1 MTDKIFSQSGLPIKR
16 TVELLPS
23 IFQTDANSKFI
34 SGVLDPLVQS
44 GSLDKT
50 VGYVGRRYGKTFN
63 GTDVYLDTDNTL
75 RSRYQLEPGV
85 VIKKNNTVE
94 SFYDYIDFKNQ
105 LRFFGNEISRDDK
118 ITDQDHYSWNPPIQW
133 DKFVNFREYY
143 WIPDGP
149 PSIKILGQS
158 QEIVSTYR
166 IRLGDQSSF
175 IFFPDGF
182 KNNPTLTLYRGQ
194 TYKFQVNL
202 PENGF
207 VIRTGYDTGS
217 LLYNPDISYT
227 AGQFAVFD
235 GKLWKAKVNIPFTE
249 GSTITEE
256 SQDWE
261 YVDSATNT
269 SSLDY
274 NIGVTNNGAS
284 QGTIT
289 FDVPLDAPDVLF
301 YQSFTDPNRFG
312 RFLISDVESNT
323 KIDLE
328 KEVIGKETYISSNGI
343 SLSNGM
349 MVNFLGQVTPS
360 KYAQDTWL
368 VEGVGTG
375 IKLVR
380 FADLTPP
387 RVSIE
392 SPEVLF
398 DNAGFDT
405 DPFDDA
411 SLYPGQKDYIVIDRG
426 SQDSNPWS
434 RYNRWFHRSVLEFSH
449 TFNGTDFDA
458 PDTARAKRPII
469 EFNSN
474 LQLFNHGSVAKQT
487 IDFID
492 TFTTDVFSTVE
503 GSQGYVVDGEELFQ
517 GARVLFVADTD
528 KLANNK
534 IYEVNFINH
543 STGSA
548 YRADWNVS
556 SSYRSGETV
565 RFQGQSFTARVD
577 SPSYS
582 LNILL
587 SSSISNRFRIL
598 KNLNIQQDMAITFSG
613 TVFGNV
619 IPGQQYFVLAVNNDD
634 ANATEFTISVSKRG
648 PTFNL
653 TTGAPGLASMS
664 AASATH
670 PTTSTTWAPSPDRRQ
685 ISLRKVADS
694 DPILGEGVLVKRGKQ
709 NNGLMYHFTGQ
720 DWIVSQRK
728 TSVNVSPLFDVFDND
743 LVSFSDTD
751 RYPVSTFTGSKIV
764 SYKQGNSSID
774 TELGF
779 GLSYLN
785 IDNVGDITFEFNWD
799 VDTFTYELN
808 RTEIT
813 KKIAL
818 GFYKFN
824 DISEFGNCWIRADR
838 RYYQPIIDSKILES
852 DSDEINFRSIKWDT
866 TPNDQ
871 IFKIILYVNGIKF
884 AGAYERLGGTFKFD
898 SILSK
903 NSVVSLKIFCNTEPD
918 EGYYEIP
925 IGLEKNPLNTS
936 IQTFT
941 LGQAVDHISTAVD
954 IDESFVGVY
963 PGNSNLRDITG
974 YNIFARRFLKH
985 TGIAPVALTLLCDKQ
1000 VNLIKSLEY
1009 STKAYRDYKNT
1020 FLQFAE
1026 TLDYGLNPSE
1036 FVDDIIVA
1044 MTKVK
1049 KETDPFVNSDM
1060 IGAGAYSSKN
1070 YTVEDTGIKIFA
1082 LNNKFDLT
1090 VESSLAVY
1098 VYVNGDQLIVERD
1111 YTFNSNFGF
1120 VELTINLD
1128 EGDQIE
1134 IREYVSTAFSYMP
1147 PTPTKLGLYKKYL
1160 PQKFIDDTYRTPTE
1174 VIQGHDGSIIVAY
1187 GDYRDDVILELE
1199 KRIYNNIKK
1208 TYTSEIFDIDSIF
1221 GGRYGN
1227 AVYNKEELDSI
1238 ISRQFRRWAQISRA
1252 EFVDNIY
1259 FNESDAFTY
1268 NYSSAIDTTSSV
1280 NLPAWWRGIYTWFYD
1295 TDRPHSH
1302 PWEMLG
1308 FTEKPLWWE
1317 TQYGSAPYTNNNL
1330 ILWEDLRDGIIR
1342 QGPTAGVYNRYKRPT
1357 LMSHLPV
1364 DADGVLLD
1372 PIASN
1377 IATSIPVLLVPGY
1390 FKFGDISPVESTWR
1404 KSSDWPF
1411 ALMIAAS
1418 VMRPFEFITENL
1430 DKNKL
1435 VKNIIGQTVCS
1446 DTGLF
1451 YTISDIINSANKIES
1466 STGLLNYV
1474 VNYLKS
1480 LGLSQS
1486 ILTEKITGIDVNLS
1500 TRLSGF
1506 VDKSQQR
1513 YILDSKNPSSKSS
1526 SIFVPPENYDINFNV
1541 SVPISTLTYS
1551 GVIVEKTTAGFKVF
1565 GYDNLDPVFRFWDTY
1580 IADSRSITV
1589 GGTEESFTEWV
1600 SGKQYSNGTLIKN
1613 RDLFFRAIITHT
1625 SGSEFDPTLWQ
1636 RLAKL
1641 PVTGSVDALIRTKFN
1656 RSAIKTL
1663 EYGAIFSTPQQLVD
1677 FLCGYEAYLIDQ
1689 GFEFSEFDQA
1699 ISEPRNWQTSIKEFL
1714 YWSRHNWSL
1723 GSLISLS
1730 PAANGVV
1737 LNTPLGVIEN
1747 LLDGFYDYRILQSD
1761 GNVIPVNQINVNRDY
1776 QKVTISTV
1784 SNNIGIFL
1792 FKAYLVLKEHVTV
1805 FSDRTVFNDVLYD
1818 KTTGYRQDRI
1828 KSRGFRTTDWDGDYT
1843 SPGFLYDNVNIQVWQ
1858 PFVDYKLGDIVA
1870 YKSYNWTSLTS
1881 QKGVEVFDDSL
1892 WTKLDSTP
1900 TKQLVSNFDFKVN
1913 QFEDYYNSDADGT
1926 GSSQRELARHAI
1938 GYQNRDYLQEIAE
1951 DQVTQ
1956 FKLFQ
1961 GFIREKGTNNAIV
1974 KVFDKLSKT
1983 SESSIEL
1990 NEEWAFRVGKFGGI
2004 DQVSYVEFE
2013 IDKGDIQINP
2023 QPVLITASPEIKTTL
2038 DSYIRIDKSKF
2049 SYAPVP
2055 YTTNINPLTRYTGLS
2070 RSAGYVTSQ
2079 QVNVIIKS
2087 KEELET
2093 IDINSLS
2100 ENTHIWV
2107 TFDKNSWSVLR
2118 FNNSKSLIIN
2128 SIDQD
2133 PDQIE
2138 LVTLN
2143 LNRTHNFKVDE
2154 YVGLKGISDLT
2165 GFYPIVSIKSRSI
2178 TIQQPVTGTEISF
2191 DENTVSYNIC
2201 TLTPARYVN
2210 FNSIDQES
2218 AAILKNGSKIW
2229 VDEVKSRDNRW
2240 QVVEKQSQYSDIL
2253 VDDYLIID
2261 PVRIGSSVIY
2271 ADNNKLSIFGV
2282 PGSGYVLVASEIR
2295 GNLVVKQ
2302 IVQPSLPFIPFLN
2315 NSFGESLAISP
2326 DETWLAVG
2334 TPRASGVLSRY
2345 RGDFTGME
2353 NYSPGDVVL
2362 YRGQLWRALRSQ
2374 LSDGTTIDLN
2384 SENWIPETLVV
2395 GNPTGAPGPLNQ
2407 GAVFMFKREFGQWTV
2422 SAPILSPRINA
2433 EEFFGSSISLSVVG
2447 NKYYMAV
2454 SATGTANNTGRVY
2467 LFVYEN
2473 SNWRIVND
2481 NSYRGIF
2488 DSAESYLTGEVV
2500 WFDNRLWTALEDIP
2514 IGSSVNAVQWQLTNN
2529 TGSFLP
2535 TRATYNEL
2543 MSENM
2548 PDGSTLPVG
2557 LIEDS
2562 TLIPSY
2568 PDAIQLAELIKP
2580 GDRFGHAVSMN
2591 RDGSILAISAPN
2603 SDGQFFPNYRGLWNS
2618 VQAYQTGDVVR
2629 YVDTL
2634 TQVSSYRRLFDPRS
2648 NDDPNTDSSVVYT
2661 SIGESPEG
2669 DPWEIVGD
2677 STNIPSGKVFVY
2689 RRNIN
2694 GVYTLIQTITADS
2707 LDSINDTGIQENISS
2722 GDQFGTSIDFDSS
2735 GVTLV
2740 ITSPTADINF
2750 ESQGSAYVLK
2760 RNSLDSNEF
2769 RLTQKLQSFEQ
2780 YPNEYFGSSIS
2791 ISSRS
2796 ERIAIGAKN
2805 AKYRNSTT
2813 FDNISTTFDNAIT
2826 AFSEDVG
2833 NPGQVYVYEKKDDTY
2848 FLVEKLDSDFQ
2859 DFESFGSSIDISNTV
2874 ILVGSPNFKKS
2885 IPSANLVVGRSY
2897 VIVEVGNTNWYA
2909 LGLSTL
2915 IIPAPGIHFIATA
2928 AGSGSGTVI
2937 SDIKTGKVRL
2947 FKRSLDTDSW
2957 KVISEETESVDLD
2970 TIRNISLYDQSK
2982 LINLG
2987 SIEVVDNRKLKI
2999 LSAAEQEISYKTI
3012 YDPAVY
3018 SVGTDHQEVDEARA
3032 WFGENVGKIW
3042 WDLSAVKFDYHDQGD
3057 LAYKI
3062 GHWNKQVYGSSVD
3075 IYEWVE
3081 SDYLPSVWDELS
3093 RTPEGESR
3101 QISGTPMFVNDTVYS
3116 VKTLFNSVTGES
3128 SGTKYYFWVKDK
3140 SITPRDVVGRRIAAT
3155 DVKNLIAAPEASNI
3169 SFVAPIAVDQFLFW
3183 NLESIIDSNKI
3194 LVNIEYNRDNVIVN
3208 LTHNEYQLLTEG
3220 VADSL
3225 PTASLEEKWIDSL
3238 VGYNKSG
3245 NKVPDDSLP
3254 EKQKYGLSFRPRQ
3267 SMFVDRFL
3275 VLGSV
3280 IDNINSIL
3288 ATRAFA
3294 DTIDYTNL
3302 NLVDTFPAS
3311 VLNEYDTV
3319 VDQTIDLQNVGT
3331 IRVKRPI
3338 LVPNI
3343 VNGEIDTITIVDPG
3357 FGYKVTPYIT
3367 VTGDGIGAE
3376 VVVSTDA
3383 QGRIASANVIV
3394 KGKRY
3399 TSASIVIRNFS
3410 VLVQQDETIN
3420 NYWAIYAWDDV
3431 RREFIK
3437 SKIQSY
3443 DTTKY
3448 WKYVDW
3454 YASGYSSNLRIIVE
3468 IDSLYQEPTIFTT
3481 TGDIIRVKEYANGG
3495 WALLERTESST
3506 GNLSLDYK
3514 LVGRESG
3521 TIEIIKESFVP
3532 TKGIGLDSF
3541 ATFDGNFYDIQP
3553 TKELRHILQAIRDD
3567 IFVEDLRVEW
3577 NKLFFTSIRY
3587 SFVQSPLIDWAF
3599 KTSFLN
3605 AIHNVG
3611 NLEQKISYKNDN
3623 LESYQSYIEEVKPYR
3638 TTIREYTSKYK
3649 NLDVSQ
3655 TVSTDFDNP
3664 PAFSELDG
3672 KILPVNEF
3680 FGESNN
3686 YPWKSFFD
3694 NQGYSIT
3701 SFNII
3706 SSGSDYTVPPSV
3718 LIEGS
3723 GTGAVGKAYISN
3735 GRVTGISVV
3744 NAGTGYLSAP
3754 LVRLVGGNGIS
3765 QNIAR
3770 ASAVI
3775 GNGVIRSFNLGIKF
3789 DRISKTGILQRFT
3802 EAETFI
3808 ALGFTATFDLKY
3820 APTRDKNKIEILKNG
3835 QLVLT
3840 NEYIITLYRT
3850 NSELGSTLR
3859 GKLIFVQPPAAGDII
3874 VIKYEKNDEYLDAV
3888 NRVDKY
3894 YSPTAGMAGKELPQ
3908 LMTGIDFGGVQVQ
3921 GTTFD
3926 VTGGWDALPWFTDNW
3941 DSVESASD
3949 FYYVADGSTT
3959 SVELLSVP
3967 PAGQYI
3973 SIYIKRA
3980 NVTTPQNID
3989 TLGNELSDPT
3999 YVVNPATLSNSPV
4012 RIDSINFPESGLM
4025 PTFMGDGST
4034 KIVEFNNPIT
4044 DQPYITIEAGD
4055 TIIFRPFDSD
4065 GSVVINDPNII
4076 DTRLS
4081 GGTLSIMGGAYVTAT
4096 GKTAEEIAI
4105 DGGKFI
4111 EPDNVPATE
4120 ENVPGQV
4127 LESVSIKVYH
4137 TRPQGAAPLQ
4147 SRIYYGS
4154 GALTR
4159 FNIGLTV
4166 LEANSVKV
4174 YVDKE
4179 EVEYSIDFIANDVV
4193 FTNAPDEG
4201 SVIEIIS
4208 IGLGGINLLD
4218 YQEFVADGE
4227 TTLFLTR
4234 AVYDQTSSIIVTV
4247 NGNEVDAFFSNSSEF
4262 TDTKDRTIVT
4272 ISNTPLSGQVI
4283 KIVSLGVGLD
4293 TDSTGNSI
4301 IRVNRQTLTYDGS
4314 TTAFQLDKFVNLTRA
4329 SATSSILVQVNG
4341 LEIAG
4346 PDTVLVVYNGS
4357 NNVIE
4362 LGIDPELPAGTIILN
4377 NISVYINNEL
4387 QPVIVAYTYNNASN
4401 LLTVNTSYL
4410 NIGDEIKVLV
4420 DVSSDYNIVNEDIVF
4435 SEAYASIMAEN
4446 DIIEVTWFSEYPS
4459 FDIISDQYTGGQVK
4473 YKLKRPV
4480 IDSNFVW
4487 VYKNGNKLTKEQD
4500 FSVDISR
4507 FEVYLNVETS
4517 SSDSIK
4523 IVEFGNDTWSL
4534 PNAYEIFKDMLNVY
4548 HFKRYSKNDVKL
4560 VRDLN
4565 YYDLYIEVSDASTL
4579 FVPNAARNIPGVV
4592 LINNE
4597 RIEYLQK
4604 SGNILSQLRRGCQ
4617 GTSIA
4622 ELYPIGTTIADSSM
4636 SETIP
4641 YADQQER
4648 YDFVSDGSTL
4658 LIGPL
4663 DFIPSQGVRSSW
4675 YRSSIPS
4682 SNGPCDQLEIF
4693 AGGTRLRKDPIE
4705 VYDETQ
4711 GAASPSADITIEA
4724 EFSVDGDSPYIR
4736 LTNPVAPG
4744 TRITM
4749 IRRLGNTWYNKNIS
4763 TDAGRPMHRNANTIV
4778 DFILQKSTIMPE

>member
-16 TVELLPS
+16 TIELLPS
-23 IFQTDANSKFI
+23 VFQTDANSKFI
-34 SGVLDPLVQS
+34 SGVLDPLVQP
-44 GSLDKT
+44 GTLDKT

-63 GTDVYLDTDNTL
+63 STDVYLDTDNTL
-75 RSRYQLEPGV
+75 RSRYQLEPGI

-149 PSIKILGQS
+149 PPVKILGQS
-158 QEIVSTYR
+158 QSIISTYR

-175 IFFPDGF
+175 VFFPDGF

-261 YVDSATNT
+261 YVESAANT

-274 NIGVTNNGAS
+274 NIGVTNNGAT

-289 FDVPLDAPDVLF
+289 FSVPLDSPDVLF

-312 RFLISDVESNT
+312 RFLISNIESNT
-323 KIDLE
+323 KIDVE
-328 KEVIGKETYISSNGI
+328 KEILGKETYISSNGI

-349 MVNFLGQVTPS
+349 MVYFLGEVTPS

-375 IKLVR
+375 IRLVR

-411 SLYPGQKDYIVIDRG
+411 SLYPGQKDYIVIDRS
-426 SQDSNPWS
+426 SQDANPWS

-449 TFNGTDFDA
+449 AFNGTDFDA

-469 EFNSN
+469 EFSAN
-474 LQLFNHGSVAKQT
+474 LQLFNHGSIAKQT
-487 IDFID
+487 VDFID
-492 TFTTDVFSTVE
+492 TFTTDVFSTIE

-528 KLANNK
+528 RMANNK

-548 YRADWNVS
+548 YRADWSVN

-565 RFQGQSFTARVD
+565 RFQGQSFTSRID
-577 SPSYS
+577 SPSYL
-582 LNILL
+582 LNIVL
-587 SSSISNRFRIL
+587 SSSLTNRFRVS
-598 KNLNIQQDMAITFSG
+598 KNLNIKQDMAIAFSG

-619 IPGQQYFVLAVNNDD
+619 VPGQQYFVLSVNNDD
-634 ANATEFTISVSKRG
+634 IDATEFTISVSKRG

-653 TTGAPGLASMS
+653 TTGAPGAASMS
-664 AASATH
+664 ASVAIH
-670 PTTSTTWAPSPDRRQ
+670 PTTSATWVTSSDRRQ

-694 DPILGEGVLVKRGKQ
+694 DPILGEGVLIKRGKG
-709 NNGLMYHFTGQ
+709 NSGLMYHYNGQ
-720 DWIVSQRK
+720 HWVVSQRK

-743 LVSFSDTD
+743 QVSFGDTD
-751 RYPVSTFTGSKIV
+751 RYPVSTFSGSKIV

-774 TELGF
+774 IELGF

-799 VDTFTYELN
+799 LDTFTYELN
-808 RTEIT
+808 RIGIT
-813 KKIAL
+813 KKVAT

-824 DISEFGNCWIRADR
+824 DNSEFGNCWLSADR
-838 RYYQPIIDSKILES
+838 RYYQPIIDSKILEN
-852 DSDEINFRSIKWDT
+852 DSDEVNFRTIKWESISD
-866 TPNDQ
+866 DR
-871 IFKIILYVNGIKF
+871 IFKITLYVNGIKF
-884 AGAYERLGGTFKFD
+884 AAGYERIGGIFKFN
-898 SILSK
+898 STLSK
-903 NSVVSLKIFCNTEPD
+903 NSVVSVKIFCDAEPD

-925 IGLEKNPLNTS
+925 IGLEKNPLNAD

-954 IDESFVGVY
+954 VDESFIGVY
-963 PGNSNLRDITG
+963 PGDSNLRDIAG
-974 YNIFARRFLKH
+974 YPVFARRFIKH

-1000 VNLIKSLEY
+1000 INVIKALEY

-1036 FVDDIIVA
+1036 FVDDIIAA

-1049 KETDPFVNSDM
+1049 KETDPFVDSDM

-1070 YTVEDTGIKIFA
+1070 YVVEDTEIKIFA
-1082 LNNKFDLT
+1082 LNTKFDLT
-1090 VESSLAVY
+1090 VNSSLAVY
-1098 VYVNGDQLIVERD
+1098 VYVNGDQLVVDRD

-1120 VELTINLD
+1120 VELSVNLV
-1128 EGDQIE
+1128 EGDRVE

-1160 PQKFIDDTYRTPTE
+1160 PQKFVDSTYRTPTE
-1174 VIQGHDGSIIVAY
+1174 VIQGHDGSIVVAY

-1227 AVYNKEELDSI
+1227 AVYNKQELDSVV
-1238 ISRQFRRWAQISRA
+1238 SRQFRRWAQISRA

-1259 FNESDAFTY
+1259 FTDADPFTY
-1268 NYSSAIDTTSSV
+1268 NYGSAIDTTSSV

-1308 FTEKPLWWE
+1308 FTEKPTWWE
-1317 TQYGSAPYTNNNL
+1317 SQYGPAPYTNNNL
-1330 ILWEDLRDGIIR
+1330 ILWEDLRDGRIR
-1342 QGPTAGVYNRYKRPT
+1342 QGLTAGVHDRYKRPT

-1364 DADGVLLD
+1364 DGDGILLD
-1372 PIASN
+1372 PISSN
-1377 IATSIPVLLVPGY
+1377 IATSIPILLEPGY
-1390 FKFGDISPVESTWR
+1390 FKFGDISPVESAWR
-1404 KSSDWPF
+1404 RSSDWPF
-1411 ALMIAAS
+1411 ALIIAAS

-1435 VKNIIGQTVCS
+1435 IKNIIGQTICAN
-1446 DTGLF
+1446 TGLF
-1451 YTISDIINSANKIES
+1451 YTISDIINSANAIEK
-1466 STGLLNYV
+1466 STGILNYV
-1474 VNYLKS
+1474 VNYLRG
-1480 LGLSQS
+1480 LGLPQT
-1486 ILTEKITGIDVNLS
+1486 ILTDKISGIDINLS

-1506 VDKSQQR
+1506 VDKSQQK

-1541 SVPISTLTYS
+1541 SVPIATLTYS
-1551 GVIVEKTTAGFKVF
+1551 GVIIEKTTTGFKVF
-1565 GYDNLDPVFRFWDTY
+1565 GYDNLDPVFKYWDSY
-1580 IADSRSITV
+1580 VADSRSITV
-1589 GGTEESFTEWV
+1589 GGTEAAFTEWV
-1600 SGKQYSNGTLIKN
+1600 SGKQYANGTIVKN
-1613 RDLFFRAIITHT
+1613 RDLFFRAVITHT
-1625 SGSEFDPTLWQ
+1625 SGSNFDPSLWQ
-1636 RLAKL
+1636 RLPKL
-1641 PVTGSVDALIRTKFN
+1641 PVTGSIDAQIRTKFN
-1656 RSAIKTL
+1656 RSSAKIL
-1663 EYGAIFSTPQQLVD
+1663 EYGAIFIDPQKLVD
-1677 FLCGYEAYLIDQ
+1677 FLCGYEAYLVDQ
-1689 GFEFSEFDQA
+1689 GFEFSEYDQT

-1714 YWSRHNWSL
+1714 YWSRHNWSP

-1730 PAANGVV
+1730 PSANGVV

-1761 GNVIPVNQINVNRDY
+1761 GTVIPVNQINVNRDY
-1776 QKVTISTV
+1776 QKVTVTTV
-1784 SNNIGIFL
+1784 SSAIGIFL
-1792 FKAYLVLKEHVTV
+1792 FKAYLVLKEHVTI

-1881 QKGVEVFDDSL
+1881 QKGVEIFDDSQ
-1892 WTKLDSTP
+1892 WTKLDLTP
-1900 TKQLVSNFDFKVN
+1900 TKQLVSNFDFKTN

-1926 GSSQRELARHAI
+1926 GSSQRDLARHAI

-1956 FKLFQ
+1956 FKLYQ
-1961 GFIREKGTNNAIV
+1961 GFIREKGTNNAII

-1983 SESSIEL
+1983 PDSSIEL
-1990 NEEWAFRVGKFGGI
+1990 NEEWGFRVGKFGGV

-2055 YTTNINPLTRYTGLS
+2055 YTTNINPLVQYTGLS
-2070 RSAGYVTSQ
+2070 RSAGYVAGY
-2079 QVNVIIKS
+2079 QVDVIIKS

-2093 IDINSLS
+2093 IDINSLA

-2107 TFDKNSWSVLR
+2107 TFDKNSWSVVR
-2118 FNNSKSLIIN
+2118 FNSTKSLVIK
-2128 SIDQD
+2128 SIEQD
-2133 PDQIE
+2133 PDQVE
-2138 LVTLN
+2138 FVTLN
-2143 LNRTHNFKVDE
+2143 LNRTHNFKVGD
-2154 YVGLKGISDLT
+2154 YVGLKEISDLT

-2178 TIQQPVTGTEISF
+2178 TILQPVTGTEISF
-2191 DENTVSYNIC
+2191 DESTVSYNLC
-2201 TLTPARYVN
+2201 TLTPARYAN
-2210 FNSIDQES
+2210 FNSVDQES

-2229 VDEVKSRDNRW
+2229 IDEVTTNDNKW
-2240 QVVEKQSQYSDIL
+2240 QVVEKQAQYIGNTI
-2253 VDDYLIID
+2253 DDYLIID
-2261 PVRIGSSVIY
+2261 PVRIGTSVIY

-2282 PGSGYVLVASEIR
+2282 PGSGYVLAASEIR

-2302 IVQPSLPFIPFLN
+2302 IVEPSLPFIPFLN

-2334 TPRASGVLSRY
+2334 APRASGVLSRY
-2345 RGDFTGME
+2345 RGDFTGMK

-2362 YRGQLWRALRSQ
+2362 YRGQLWRALQSQ
-2374 LSDGTTIDLN
+2374 ISDGSTINLN
-2384 SENWIPETLVV
+2384 SENWIPETLIV
-2395 GNPTGAPGPLNQ
+2395 GNPTGVSGPTNQ

-2422 SAPILSPRINA
+2422 STPILSPRINA

-2447 NKYYMAV
+2447 KKYYMAV

-2473 SNWRIVND
+2473 SNWRIIND
-2481 NSYRGIF
+2481 NNYRGIF
-2488 DSAESYLTGEVV
+2488 DSTESYLTGEVV
-2500 WFDNRLWTALEDIP
+2500 WFNSQLWTALEDIP
-2514 IGSSVNAVQWQLTNN
+2514 DGGSVNVVQWQLTNN

-2543 MSENM
+2543 TSDNM
-2548 PDGSTLPVG
+2548 PDGSTLPIG

-2568 PDAIQLAELIKP
+2568 PDAVQLAEMIKP
-2580 GDRFGHAVSMN
+2580 GDRFGHSVSMN
-2591 RDGSILAISAPN
+2591 RDGSILAISAPD
-2603 SDGQFFPNYRGLWNS
+2603 SDGQFFPKYRGLWNS
-2618 VQAYQTGDVVR
+2618 TQAYQTGDVVR
-2629 YVDTL
+2629 FIDDL

-2648 NDDPNTDSSVVYT
+2648 NDDPNTDSSAIYT
-2661 SIGESPEG
+2661 SIGELPEG
-2669 DPWEIVGD
+2669 DPWETIGD
-2677 STNIPSGKVFVY
+2677 STSIPSGKVFLY
-2689 RRNIN
+2689 KRDNN
-2694 GVYTLIQTITADS
+2694 GAYKLIQTIAAGS
-2707 LDSINDTGIQENISS
+2707 LENINDTGIKENISS
-2722 GDQFGTSIDFDSS
+2722 GDKFGTSIDFDSS

-2750 ESQGSAYVLK
+2750 ESQGSAYVL
-2760 RNSLDSNEF
+2760 RRTNLDSTEF
-2769 RLTQKLQSFEQ
+2769 RLKQKLQSFEQ

-2791 ISSRS
+2791 ISGRS
-2796 ERIAIGAKN
+2796 ERIAVGAKN
-2805 AKYRNSTT
+2805 AKYRSSTTYDNATTT
-2813 FDNISTTFDNAIT
+2813 FDNTLTV
-2826 AFSEDVG
+2826 FSEDVG
-2833 NPGQVYVYEKKDDTY
+2833 NPGQIYVYEKKDDTY

-2859 DFESFGSSIDISNTV
+2859 DFESFGSAIDMSDTT

-2885 IPSANLVVGRSY
+2885 IPSIDLIAGRSY
-2897 VIVEVGNTNWYA
+2897 SIVEVGNTNWYA

-2915 IIPAPGIHFIATA
+2915 IIPIPGTQFIATDS
-2928 AGSGSGTVI
+2928 GVGSGTVV

-2947 FKRSLDTDSW
+2947 FKRSLTTDSW
-2957 KVISEETESVDLD
+2957 KIISEESESVDLE
-2970 TIRNISLYDQSK
+2970 TIRNVSLYDQSK
-2982 LINLG
+2982 LTNLG
-2987 SIEVVDNRKLKI
+2987 AIELVDNRKLKI
-2999 LSAAEQEISYKTI
+2999 LSAAEQEISFKTI

-3018 SVGTDHQEVDEARA
+3018 SVGTDNQEVDEDRA
-3032 WFGENVGKIW
+3032 WFGENVGKLW
-3042 WDLSAVKFDYHDQGD
+3042 WDLSAVKFDYYDQGD

-3081 SDYLPSVWDELS
+3081 SDYLPSVWAELARSPGGAS
-3093 RTPEGESR
+3093 RE
-3101 QISGTPMFVNDTVYS
+3101 ISGIPMFDDDTVYS
-3116 VKTLFNSVTGES
+3116 IKTLFNSVTGQS
-3128 SGTKYYFWVKDK
+3128 SGTKYYFWVKNK
-3140 SITPRDVVGRRIAAT
+3140 SVTPRDVIGRRISAA
-3155 DVKNLIAAPEASNI
+3155 DVKNLIEFPESSNI
-3169 SFVAPIAVDQFLFW
+3169 SFVAPIAADQFLFW

-3220 VADSL
+3220 VSDSL

-3238 VGYNKSG
+3238 VGYNISG
-3245 NKVPDDSLP
+3245 NKVPDISLP

-3267 SMFVDRFL
+3267 SMFVDRFS

-3280 IDNINSIL
+3280 IDNINNIL
-3288 ATRAFA
+3288 STRAFA
-3294 DTIDYTNL
+3294 DIINYTNL
-3302 NLVDTFPAS
+3302 NLVDVVPAS

-3357 FGYKVTPYIT
+3357 FGYKVTPYIKI
-3367 VTGDGIGAE
+3367 VGDGIGAE
-3376 VVVSTDA
+3376 AVVSIDA
-3383 QGRIASANVIV
+3383 QGRIASASVMV

-3399 TSASIVIRNFS
+3399 TSASITIRNFS

-3454 YASGYSSNLRIIVE
+3454 YATGYSSNSRIIVE
-3468 IDSLYQEPTIFTT
+3468 IDSLYQESTIFAS

-3495 WALLERTESST
+3495 WALLERTAISA
-3506 GNLSLDYK
+3506 GNISLDYK
-3514 LVGRESG
+3514 LVGRQFG

-3532 TKGIGLDSF
+3532 TRGIGLDSF

-3567 IFVEDLRVEW
+3567 VFIEDLRVEW

-3587 SFVQSPLIDWAF
+3587 SFVQTPAVDWAF

-3623 LESYQSYIEEVKPYR
+3623 LASYQSYIEEVKPYR

-3655 TVSTDFDNP
+3655 AASTDFDSP

-3672 KILPVNEF
+3672 KILPVNE
-3680 FGESNN
+3680 STS

-3694 NQGYSIT
+3694 NQGYSVT
-3701 SFNII
+3701 SFNVITAG
-3706 SSGSDYTVPPSV
+3706 SGYTTPPSV
-3718 LIEGS
+3718 LIEGN

-3744 NAGTGYLSAP
+3744 SSGTGYLSAP

-3765 QNIAR
+3765 QDIAR

-3775 GNGVIRSFNLGIKF
+3775 GNGVIRSFNLGMKF
-3789 DRISKTGILQRFT
+3789 DRISKTGILQQFT
-3802 EAETFI
+3802 ESETFI

-3840 NEYIITLYRT
+3840 NEYNVTLYRT
-3850 NSELGSTLR
+3850 ATELGNTLR
-3859 GKLIFVQPPAAGDII
+3859 GKLIFVQPPSTGDVI
-3874 VIKYEKNDEYLDAV
+3874 VVNYEKNDEYLDAV

-3908 LMTGIDFGGVQVQ
+3908 LMTGIDFGGVQIQ

-3973 SIYIKRA
+3973 SIYVKRA
-3980 NVTTPQNID
+3980 NLTTPQNID
-3989 TLGNELSDPT
+3989 TLGNPLLDPT
-3999 YVVNPATLSNSPV
+3999 YVINPATLSNSPV
-4012 RIDSINFPESGLM
+4012 RIDSINFPASGLM
-4025 PTFMGDGST
+4025 PTFIGDGST
-4034 KIVEFNNPIT
+4034 KIIEFNNPIT

-4081 GGTLSIMGGAYVTAT
+4081 GGTLSIMGGAYITAT

-4105 DGGKFI
+4105 DGGKFV
-4111 EPDNVPATE
+4111 EPDHVPATE

-4147 SRIYYGS
+4147 SNVYYGS
-4154 GALTR
+4154 GIEIR

-4179 EVEYSIDFIANDVV
+4179 HAEYSIDFVTNDVV
-4193 FTNAPDEG
+4193 FDIAPSIG
-4201 SVIEIIS
+4201 SIIEIVS

-4218 YQEFVADGE
+4218 YQEFIADGE
-4227 TTLFLTR
+4227 TSLFLTR
-4234 AVYDQTSSIIVTV
+4234 AVYNQTSSIVVTV
-4247 NGNEVDAFFSNSSEF
+4247 DGIETDAFFSNSSEY
-4262 TDTKDRTIVT
+4262 TDTEDRTIVV
-4272 ISNTPLSGQVI
+4272 ISNAPLNGQVV
-4283 KIVSLGVGLD
+4283 KIVSLGTGLD

-4314 TTAFQLDKFVNLTRA
+4314 TTRLQLDKFVNLTRA
-4329 SATSSILVQVNG
+4329 SATSSVLVQVNG
-4341 LEIAG
+4341 FEIAG
-4346 PDTVLVVYNGS
+4346 PDTIVVVYDGS

-4362 LGIDPELPAGTIILN
+4362 LGIDPTLPAGTIILN
-4377 NISVYINNEL
+4377 NILVYINNEL
-4387 QPVIVAYTYNNASN
+4387 QPVIVAYTYNNASS
-4401 LLTVNTSYL
+4401 LLTVNPEYL
-4410 NIGDEIKVLV
+4410 NAGDEIKVLV
-4420 DVSSDYNIVNEDIVF
+4420 DVSSDYNIVNDDIVI
-4435 SEAYASIMAEN
+4435 SEAYAAIMTAG
-4446 DIIEVTWFSEYPS
+4446 DVIEVTWFSEYPS

-4473 YKLKRPV
+4473 YKLKRPA

-4487 VYKNGNKLTKEQD
+4487 VYKNGSRLTKEQD
-4500 FSVDISR
+4500 FLIDMSR
-4507 FEVYLNVETS
+4507 SEIYLNIETIAA
-4517 SSDSIK
+4517 DSVK
-4523 IVEFGNDTWSL
+4523 IVEFGNDTWTL
-4534 PNAYEIFKDMLNVY
+4534 PNAYEIFKDMLNIY
-4548 HFKRYSKNDVKL
+4548 HFRRYSKNNVKL
-4560 VRDLN
+4560 TKDLN
-4565 YYDLYIEVSDASTL
+4565 YYDLYIEVSDASSL

-4604 SGNILSQLRRGCQ
+4604 TGNILSQLRRGCQ

-4622 ELYPIGTTIADSSM
+4622 ETYPVGTVIADSSM

-4641 YADQQER
+4641 YVDQQER

-4663 DFIPSQGVRSSW
+4663 DFIPSQGVRSNW

-4682 SNGPCDQLEIF
+4682 LNGPCDQLEVF
-4693 AGGTRLRKDPIE
+4693 VGGTRLRKDPIA

-4763 TDAGRPMHRNANTIV
+4763 TDAGRSMHRNTNTIV